1 MELSREDFL
10 EHLNIFIFKDF
21 DKVILHRLKE
31 CLRIFSCY
39 ILSLYDDIC
48 CITIALREEFLS
60 PLVLFKQIEDTL
72 TKMGTSKTF

>member
-1 MELSREDFL
+1 MAHQNVFEDCFV
-10 EHLNIFIFKDF
+10 HLNIFIFKDF

-48 CITIALREEFLS
+48 CIIIALREHFLI
-60 PLVLFKQIEDTL
+60 PTGIVRAD
-72 TKMGTSKTF
+72 